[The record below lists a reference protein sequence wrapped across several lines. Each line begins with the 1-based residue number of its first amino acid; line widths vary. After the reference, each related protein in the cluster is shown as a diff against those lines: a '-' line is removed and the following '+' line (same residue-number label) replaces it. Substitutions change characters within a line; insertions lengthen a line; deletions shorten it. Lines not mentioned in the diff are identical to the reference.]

1 MRQLAVYPDG
11 REVVRE
17 VVRHPGAAAVVALDG
32 EGKVCILRQYRP
44 ALGAW
49 LLEIPAGTLDPGDA
63 TPLTCAVRELA
74 EEAGLTAAQWM
85 SLGYI
90 NPSPGV
96 MDEAIHLFLATG
108 LAAVPT
114 AHEEG
119 ELIEAEFIPLAEAL
133 ELAYTGEINDAKTI
147 AALFRA
153 AGELM

>member
-1 MRQLAVYPDG
+1 MTATYPDG
-11 REVVRE
+11 RVAVRE
-17 VVRHPGAAAVVALDG
+17 VVRHPGSAAVVAVDG
-32 EGKVCILRQYRP
+32 GGNVCILRQYRP

-49 LLEIPAGTLDPGDA
+49 ILEIPAGTLDPDDA
-63 TPLTCAVRELA
+63 TPLTCAKRELA

-90 NPSPGV
+90 NPSPGI
-96 MDEAIHLFLATG
+96 MDEAIYLFLASG
-108 LAAVPT
+108 LSEVPT
-114 AHEEG
+114 AREEG
-119 ELIEAEFIPLAEAL
+119 ELIEAQFIPLAQAI